1 MIQQIP
7 AFVTALFV
15 LTTLAT
21 FVLLMQAIKKSTLLL
36 SNKTLGFIAL
46 ALLAWLGVQLGLAK
60 NLVYANS
67 VNVLP
72 PKMLLFGFVPTVIA
86 LIALFTTAKGKRF
99 VDSLPL
105 KNLTALSI
113 VRIPVEIGLYYLAV
127 HKTIPILMTL
137 EGDNLDIISGI
148 TAPLIAYFGFEK
160 NTLNNKIIIA
170 WNVLCLAL
178 VVNVV
183 GIGILALP
191 TPVQQ
196 LAFEQPNIAILYFPF
211 AWLPT
216 FIVPVVMFCHL
227 VSLRRLMGKG

>member
-7 AFVTALFV
+7 TFVTALFV

-21 FVLLMQAIKKSTLLL
+21 FVLLMQAIKKSTLLISTKNL
-36 SNKTLGFIAL
+36 VLIAL
-46 ALLAWLGVQLGLAK
+46 ALIVWLGVQLVLAK

-67 VNVLP
+67 ANVLP
-72 PKMLLFGFVPTVIA
+72 PKMLLFGFVPTIIA
-86 LIALFTTAKGKRF
+86 MITLFTTTKGKRF

-113 VRIPVEIGLYYLAV
+113 VRIPVEIGLYHLAL
-127 HKTIPILMTL
+127 HKTIPFLMTL
-137 EGDNLDIISGI
+137 EGNNIDIISGI

-160 NTLNNKIIIA
+160 NKLNKKMIIA

-178 VVNVV
+178 VANVV
-183 GIGILALP
+183 CIGIFSLP

-196 LAFEQPNIAILYFPF
+196 LAFDQPNIAILYFPF
-211 AWLPT
+211 VWLPT

>member
-46 ALLAWLGVQLGLAK
+46 ALLVWLGVQLGLAK

-160 NTLNNKIIIA
+160 NTLNKKIIIA